1 MSIVIVCVR
10 ACVCVCARAGVC
22 VCCVRCVL
30 LCATNPV
37 AAAMRT
43 LHTKAGRGNRR
54 YETTYITDWQI
65 KDCE

>member
-1 MSIVIVCVR
+1 MAVHAC
-10 ACVCVCARAGVC
+10 AWKLCVCVC
-22 VCCVRCVL
+22 VCCVCCVCVL
-30 LCATNPV
+30 LCATNPI